1 MNESVVICAITG
13 VIGAGII
20 IWLVSRNKG
29 LSQTVADLERRLAVE
44 TERLQNKNSQMA
56 SLDDM
61 EKKMIL
67 AFENLSNRIMEE
79 NSRKFTEQNSTNI
92 REILNPL
99 REQLGDFKKKVEDV
113 YDKETKDRLSLY
125 HEITHLKSLNE
136 RMSREANNLTNALKG
151 ESKTRG
157 NWGEM
162 ILARVLEESGLVKDR
177 EYKLQLG
184 YRDASGKL
192 NRPDAVVYLP
202 DKKHIV
208 IDAKVSLNAYE
219 RYCSAEDQP
228 QRQTALNE
236 HLKSIRNHVQAL
248 QSKDYNSLADVH
260 SLDLVLMFVPIEPAL
275 MLAFEQDDNLFR
287 DAFGKRIF
295 LVSPF
300 TLTLSLQII
309 HNLWRYENQNQNT
322 QEIAKRA
329 GDMYDKFVGFLEA
342 LNDIGDKLDKARQAY
357 DTAHNRLTDGRGNL
371 IARAEAIRELGVE
384 TKRTL
389 PDTLTARA
397 REHS

>member
-1 MNESVVICAITG
+1 MNESVVICAITA

-357 DTAHNRLTDGRGNL
+357 DKAHNRLTDGRGNL

>member
-1 MNESVVICAITG
+1 MNESAVICAITG

-67 AFENLSNRIMEE
+67 AFENLSNRVMEE

-136 RMSREANNLTNALKG
+136 RMSKEANNLTNALKG

-357 DTAHNRLTDGRGNL
+357 DKAHNRLTDGRGNL

>member
-389 PDTLTARA
+389 PDTLTARG

>member
-1 MNESVVICAITG
+1 MNESAVICAITG

-136 RMSREANNLTNALKG
+136 RMSKEANNLTNALKG

-357 DTAHNRLTDGRGNL
+357 DKAHNRLTDGRGNL